1 MARIEISRSSGLFEW
16 ILEIVDSLYLGIFVW
31 VLQIHF
37 KGLEVNELEDHF
49 TGDKLWL
56 KWFISKLQN
65 LLIYQMILPHIPV
78 FKILLKPHSR
88 EHRLRYCH
96 HFIPFTLGITAETFS
111 FLSKKQTPFCPT
123 LQTNITLVQVWQE
136 ESPSLQSENKLIF
149 IITAFELVLL
159 FIYPSLSS
167 HLPSFIILPINLSFK
182 TLSHTLHPVKRMVCL
197 FTHPVL
203 ICLTLMI
210 SHSKAE
216 HRSPPY
222 LLCTV
227 PRIFSVFVISVL

>member
-1 MARIEISRSSGLFEW
+1 MNWKI
-16 ILEIVDSLYLGIFVW
+16 
-31 VLQIHF
+31 VLQVINC
-37 KGLEVNELEDHF
+37 GWSGSLVNNR
-49 TGDKLWL
+49 
-56 KWFISKLQN
+56 N

-78 FKILLKPHSR
+78 LKNLLKPHSR

-96 HFIPFTLGITAETFS
+96 HFIPFTLAITAETFS

-149 IITAFELVLL
+149 IIMAFDSVLL

-182 TLSHTLHPVKRMVCL
+182 TLSHTLHPVKHMVCL

-210 SHSKAE
+210 SHNKAE

-227 PRIFSVFVISVL
+227 PSGLPFPSPVHESEKWNEVTHSCRLLATPWTVAY